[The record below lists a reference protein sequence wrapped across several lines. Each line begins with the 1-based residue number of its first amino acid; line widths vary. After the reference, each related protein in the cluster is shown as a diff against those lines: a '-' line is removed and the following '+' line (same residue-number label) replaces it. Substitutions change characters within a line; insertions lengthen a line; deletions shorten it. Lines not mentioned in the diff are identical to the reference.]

1 MYIPNGFYKKGLEL
15 AIKERL
21 SSDFIGGMPRNLP
34 TILEYQDT
42 DDYQTHFIIWAI
54 MLSILRC
61 PLSNYDMRSLAFKR
75 AISSFIA
82 NMEIPDEILQEYH
95 KKVLLYKIFMRYSHL
110 SVLKFL
116 EDELVY
122 IEVLKDEN
130 SDDGESRLTKI
141 LFDKSAYDRY
151 VITIL
156 YLKDS
161 DTFIYKNV
169 HFTNICTLRNSIES
183 NLRKRFGKAKN
194 G

>member
-1 MYIPNGFYKKGLEL
+1 MYILNAFYKKGLEL
-15 AIKERL
+15 AVDERL
-21 SSDFIGGMPRNLP
+21 SRDFDGMSRNLP

-61 PLSNYDMRSLAFKR
+61 PLSNYNMKSAVFKR
-75 AISSFIA
+75 TLSSFIA
-82 NMEIPDEILQEYH
+82 NLEIPDEIIQEYH
-95 KKVLLYKIFMRYSHL
+95 KRVFLYKIFMRYSHL

-116 EDELVY
+116 EDESVY

-183 NLRKRFGKAKN
+183 DLRKRFVKAKN